1 MRFQRNANLYLQTIS
16 MSALARGAFGVIQ
29 GLYILSLGFSE
40 TVLGAVLSA
49 RLLAAAAFSVPA
61 GMFSDRVGRKPVLIA
76 AGVLTT
82 AGYLGMAVVSSPT
95 LMVAFSC
102 VVGIAEAC
110 QMTSG
115 VPLLAES
122 STPEDRAKLFGVNFS
137 LSNGVSMVGSLLGGF
152 LPKQLKFMGLVSAY
166 RVALAVFSMVTLAGV
181 APCLKLKEEKKEE
194 LRPKEILSSA
204 GEELKELVR
213 TGSQRE
219 VQSLLGYNVLIG
231 FGAGL
236 VIPYFN
242 VFLTH
247 KLSVESDVV
256 GLILSFSQGATAV
269 AGLIAPLLAERFG
282 KVATVVG
289 TQVASIPF
297 LLLIALPPNVY
308 LVSFALF
315 MRSALMNMSNPVAST
330 FSMEIVGADRRGKMS
345 SLSRIADN
353 ITRSASAAV
362 AGYIMANW
370 SYEAPYF
377 FTAALYLM
385 ASVVYW
391 RAFRNWGLTDSGR
404 KRDNY

>member
-1 MRFQRNANLYLQTIS
+1 
-16 MSALARGAFGVIQ
+16 
-29 GLYILSLGFSE
+29 
-40 TVLGAVLSA
+40 
-49 RLLAAAAFSVPA
+49 
-61 GMFSDRVGRKPVLIA
+61 
-76 AGVLTT
+76 
-82 AGYLGMAVVSSPT
+82 
-95 LMVAFSC
+95 
-102 VVGIAEAC
+102 
-110 QMTSG
+110 
-115 VPLLAES
+115 
-122 STPEDRAKLFGVNFS
+122 
-137 LSNGVSMVGSLLGGF
+137 
-152 LPKQLKFMGLVSAY
+152 
-166 RVALAVFSMVTLAGV
+166 
-181 APCLKLKEEKKEE
+181 
-194 LRPKEILSSA
+194 
-204 GEELKELVR
+204 
-213 TGSQRE
+213 
-219 VQSLLGYNVLIG
+219 
-231 FGAGL
+231 
-236 VIPYFN
+236 
-242 VFLTH
+242 
-247 KLSVESDVV
+247 
-256 GLILSFSQGATAV
+256 
-269 AGLIAPLLAERFG
+269 LAERFG